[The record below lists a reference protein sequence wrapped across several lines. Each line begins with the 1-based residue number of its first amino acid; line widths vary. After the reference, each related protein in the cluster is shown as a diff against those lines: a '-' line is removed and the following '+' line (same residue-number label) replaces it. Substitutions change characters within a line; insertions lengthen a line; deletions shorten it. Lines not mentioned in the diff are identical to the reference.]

1 MTSPLLFYFLQ
12 FLILASALG
21 VVLMPNPIFCA
32 LMLAISMIGISA
44 LFFSLEA
51 YFVAGVQLIVYAGAV
66 MVLFVMVIML
76 FNLKS
81 ETQAFT
87 KGLLSKV
94 LKTSLS
100 VLIFALIAS
109 SVSMSFSDLNAS
121 QLQPYEN
128 AMRSIK
134 ELSALLFTKYV
145 FAFEAISVLLILVIV
160 GAVTLARAKGGTH
173 ASNQ

>member
-1 MTSPLLFYFLQ
+1 MTSTLLFYFLQ

-21 VVLMPNPIFCA
+21 VVLMPNPIYCA
-32 LMLAISMIGISA
+32 LMLAVSMISISA

-76 FNLKS
+76 FNLKN
-81 ETQAFT
+81 ETMAFT
-87 KGLLSKV
+87 KGMLSKI
-94 LKTSLS
+94 LKVSLS
-100 VLIFALIAS
+100 TLIFALIAS
-109 SVSMSFSDLNAS
+109 SLSMSFADLNSS
-121 QLQPYEN
+121 QLQPYES
-128 AMRSIK
+128 AMRSVK

-145 FAFEAISVLLILVIV
+145 FAFEAISVLLILVVV
-160 GAVTLARAKGGTH
+160 GAVALARAKGGTH